1 MSTHT
6 HTSEAA
12 HGAAHEAHGG
22 PKLYT
27 AILIALLFLTGITVG
42 AAYIDLGSGNVVVAL
57 VIATIKASLV
67 ALFFMH
73 LRWEKP
79 VNSIIAV
86 AGFLFLGIFLMFDL
100 IDADSRNYYLPQNL
114 HRTEVPLTPGTAP
127 APLTEI
133 LPETPAAAAPAGTA
147 PATPEGEK
155 K

>member
-1 MSTHT
+1 MSHQ
-6 HTSEAA
+6 TSHAA
-12 HGAAHEAHGG
+12 HAAGHAHEEHGG

-27 AILIALLFLTGITVG
+27 AILIALLILTGITVG

-57 VIATIKASLV
+57 IIATIKASLV

-100 IDADSRNYYLPQNL
+100 IDATSRNYYLPQNI

-127 APLTEI
+127 APLTQI
-133 LPETPAAAAPAGTA
+133 LPEAPASSAAPTA
-147 PATPEGEK
+147 EPAGEK

>member
-6 HTSEAA
+6 DTSHTVHAEE
-12 HGAAHEAHGG
+12 HEHGG
-22 PKLYT
+22 PALY
-27 AILIALLFLTGITVG
+27 AKVLVALLILTGMTVG

-57 VIATIKASLV
+57 FIATIKASLV

-100 IDADSRNYYLPQNL
+100 IDADTRNYYLPQNV
-114 HRTEVPLTPGTAP
+114 HRTEVPLAPGTAP
-127 APLTEI
+127 APLTQI
-133 LPETPAAAAPAGTA
+133 LPEAPATAAPAADATPAA
-147 PATPEGEK
+147 GEK